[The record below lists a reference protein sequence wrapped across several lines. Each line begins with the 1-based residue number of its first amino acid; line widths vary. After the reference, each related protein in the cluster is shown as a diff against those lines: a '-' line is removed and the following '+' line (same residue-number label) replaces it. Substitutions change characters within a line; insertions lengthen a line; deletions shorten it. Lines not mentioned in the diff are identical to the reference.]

1 MRRGLLVCLTWM
13 RHRTRAPVAAA
24 TRFRVYASWRD
35 RCVAAKT
42 QLAALRSIIRRYRDE
57 QEEIALVADV
67 GPAHDE
73 DEVSASPD
81 ADVEDEVGEETH
93 ADDEPLVDEPLDDAD
108 LALLE
113 QIDER
118 IRAVEDTERADDD
131 GDDLDEDAAPERSA
145 KAMTP
150 SRPRDLN

>member
-1 MRRGLLVCLTWM
+1 MRGSKDAAGRSPVDHSSLPRRAGRDHADGRRGT
-13 RHRTRAPVAAA
+13 
-24 TRFRVYASWRD
+24 
-35 RCVAAKT
+35 
-42 QLAALRSIIRRYRDE
+42 
-57 QEEIALVADV
+57 
-67 GPAHDE
+67 GHDE
-73 DEVSASPD
+73 DEVGASPD

-93 ADDEPLVDEPLDDAD
+93 ADDEPLVDEPLDDAG